1 MLTSQPSR
9 ARYAEQRVFVA
20 VVAACCTG
28 FMQWGDVKL
37 HHRVRPLLARR
48 LRLRASTDPMSFGE
62 WRDMVL
68 IAICVVFYN
77 PAFFP
82 MAQTEHEFEELAL
95 TLPTSGSAD
104 A

>member
-9 ARYAEQRVFVA
+9 TRYAEQRVFVA

-28 FMQWGDVKL
+28 FMQWGDEL
-37 HHRVRPLLARR
+37 HYWVRPLLARR

-68 IAICVVFYN
+68 IAICSCFTIRLSSQLRR
-77 PAFFP
+77 P
-82 MAQTEHEFEELAL
+82 
-95 TLPTSGSAD
+95 SGSVKSLP
-104 A
+104 